1 MPFCPSC
8 GAEFDIDWRFKCQNC
23 GADLSVGMKECPKC
37 GADLK
42 ERHCKKCG
50 NLFMGKVGVH

>member
-23 GADLSVGMKECPKC
+23 GADLSVGMKECPNC